1 MIRDANYRSTMG
13 QITKSSTYDI
23 IETIDPIAAAVQ
35 HVTSN
40 YVEQIA
46 LVAITLHFENRANS
60 DPACSPL
67 KVSTPYLP
75 GQTKR
80 EDHSGQ
86 ERGFLRGLVE
96 HLRTSV
102 RKTDGVFLLNQT
114 SYFLLPGANQQ
125 GAQIV
130 QGRLWEAML
139 WHINH
144 SEVVD
149 ARALRAYNITI
160 GHSAYPV
167 PYGDIGEFIKGASK
181 VVLRFELQLERF
193 TRKVVRSHQS
203 SRQDATSRVEAP
215 AKATLAASIQNDAL
229 EQQDGGASEELAILA
244 RKIGIPYLALLPKKL
259 PEDLQQLV
267 NPQLARELHCYP
279 LGRERNMLTVAM
291 LNPQDSSALDRLQR
305 ETGLHIFPVLTHPDA
320 LQTALE
326 QLAC

>member
-1 MIRDANYRSTMG
+1 MIKDANYRSTMG

-23 IETIDPIAAAVQ
+23 VETIDPIAAAVQ
-35 HVTSN
+35 YVTSN

-46 LVAITLHFENRANS
+46 LVTITLRFENRANS
-60 DPACSPL
+60 DPACSAP
-67 KVSTPYLP
+67 TPYLP
-75 GQTKR
+75 SQTMR
-80 EDHSGQ
+80 ADYSGQ
-86 ERGFLRGLVE
+86 ERGFLCGLVE

-130 QGRLWEAML
+130 QSRLWEAML
-139 WHINH
+139 WHVNH

-149 ARALRAYNITI
+149 ARALHANNITI

-203 SRQDATSRVEAP
+203 SRQDATSRVQVP
-215 AKATLAASIQNDAL
+215 VKASLAASIQNDAL
-229 EQQDGGASEELAILA
+229 EQQDGGASEELSALA
-244 RKIGIPYLALLPKKL
+244 RKLGIPYLALLPKKL
-259 PEDLQQLV
+259 PEDLQRLV